1 VAAPRLPEL
10 DTSAILDATRSLVPL
25 LRERSDAI
33 EAARRMPDDVLQA
46 LIDAGV
52 FRVAMPRAWG
62 GPEMD
67 PISQIELIET
77 LATGDASAAWVTM
90 ILSDSGFYGARL
102 GEEVARKVFPSLDCR
117 VAGQLYP
124 AGQAVKVDRGYRV
137 SGRWSFGSGCL
148 HATAF
153 SAGCLVFEDGKPV
166 LGTNGLPHWR
176 IPLLRPEDVDIHDTW
191 HTTGLAGTSS
201 NDYEV
206 RDVFVPEERVFDL
219 YSPPPRDE
227 PLYRYHGMF
236 FANLPGV
243 PLGIGRAAIDE
254 VIRIANEKRVMPQGT
269 LMRDEYRVQ
278 EAVGEAEAMLGSAR
292 AYTMESMGDLWKTL
306 CAGDEPSMA
315 QRSRIGLT
323 LVHSIQTGL
332 KVVQLMASTAGS
344 DAIFKRKSRLDR
356 LLRDMTT
363 ASAHVLGQ
371 RRTYSTV
378 GLVLLG
384 GESPMTFF

>member
-1 VAAPRLPEL
+1 LAAPRIPEL
-10 DTSAILDATRSLVPL
+10 DAPAILDATRGLVPL
-25 LRERSDAI
+25 LRERSDEI
-33 EAARRMPDDVLQA
+33 EAARRMPDDVLEA
-46 LIDAGV
+46 MIDAGV

-67 PISQIELIET
+67 PLSQIEMIET

-90 ILSDSGFYGARL
+90 ILSDSGFYAARF
-102 GEEVARKVFPSLDCR
+102 GDEAAREIFPSLDSR
-117 VAGQLYP
+117 VAGQIYP
-124 AGQAVKVDRGYRV
+124 AGQAFKVGGGYRV

-148 HATAF
+148 HATVF
-153 SAGCLVFEDGKPV
+153 SAACLVLEEGKPV
-166 LGTNGLPHWR
+166 LGANGLPHWR
-176 IPLLRPEDVDIHDTW
+176 IPLLRPEDVEIHDTW

-201 NDYEV
+201 NDYEI
-206 RDVFVPEERVFDL
+206 RDVFVPDERVFDL

-236 FANLPGV
+236 FANLPGI

-254 VIRIANEKRVMPQGT
+254 VIRIANEKRVLPQDT

-278 EAVGEAEAMLGSAR
+278 EAVGEAEGMLGSAR
-292 AYTMESMGDLWKTL
+292 AYAMESMGDLWKTL

-315 QRSRIGLT
+315 QRSRIGLM

-332 KVVQLMASTAGS
+332 EVVQRMASTAGS

-363 ASAHVLGQ
+363 AGAHVVGQ

-384 GESPMTFF
+384 GESRMTFF